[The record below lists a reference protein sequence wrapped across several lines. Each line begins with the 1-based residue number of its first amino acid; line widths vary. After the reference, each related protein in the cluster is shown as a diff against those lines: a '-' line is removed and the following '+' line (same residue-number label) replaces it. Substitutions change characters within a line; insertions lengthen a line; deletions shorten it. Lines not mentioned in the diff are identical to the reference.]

1 MKLKDEIILG
11 SIDGKN
17 FAIATGS
24 LADKIHGMINN
35 NATADYIFKL
45 LQKEQTEDSIVESML
60 KKYDAGEDV
69 IRADVKEIL
78 AQLDELGILE

>member
-17 FAIATGS
+17 FAIATGPLS
-24 LADKIHGMINN
+24 DKIHGMINN

-45 LQKEQTEDSIVESML
+45 LQKEQTEDSIVEAML